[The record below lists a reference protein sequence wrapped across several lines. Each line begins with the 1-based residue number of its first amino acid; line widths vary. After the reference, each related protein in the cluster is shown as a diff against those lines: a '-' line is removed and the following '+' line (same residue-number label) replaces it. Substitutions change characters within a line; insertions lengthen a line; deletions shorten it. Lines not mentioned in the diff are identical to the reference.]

1 MSLPL
6 MGGPNS
12 KVPPGCRS
20 ESDKCSDDGV
30 GDRGGVGEA
39 SNSPDGADI
48 GEPSDSADGILSE
61 CDGDDDLVRSGLLEK
76 ESRPL
81 IVLRIDSNRRFESDE
96 CSDDGLE
103 DGGAASGEASD
114 SPDGADI
121 GELSNSPNGIPS
133 ERNGDDD
140 LERVL
145 LLVEKE
151 SRPLILLRIDSKFCF
166 GIAYEA
172 IARIGSRLPAARALE
187 QYTYMYI
194 CQIQSMLFIT
204 VCPTCVLLTVELLI
218 MHSGVG
224 NSCWNGDVNIP
235 EANRISIS

>member
-1 MSLPL
+1 MRLISYTHCEAVVHTSMTIITLLSPVAAAFMGGSAYPILSRTSRSALEPLYLMSLPL

-151 SRPLILLRIDSKFCF
+151 S
-166 GIAYEA
+166 
-172 IARIGSRLPAARALE
+172 
-187 QYTYMYI
+187 
-194 CQIQSMLFIT
+194 
-204 VCPTCVLLTVELLI
+204 
-218 MHSGVG
+218 
-224 NSCWNGDVNIP
+224 
-235 EANRISIS
+235 